1 MSTAATT
8 PGEAPQP
15 IVPSPQPSLPA
26 SMFKNEGRDTS
37 AEALEK
43 NELGVKNDIKP
54 EPPPVYRTAPPEPA
68 AVPQVEVTQAA
79 SSTPTESV
87 VPTGMT
93 REQYEALLDA
103 PAPEL
108 INGKYKT
115 LREQVKAYQ
124 ESQKGFGQKVQS
136 EVERQLSEKV
146 QAGVQAKLKELTDT
160 QKAAVQAQGFKS
172 LTEMSADEHLDL
184 FTKDPVEY
192 NRLQQAE
199 MFNAIKTS
207 QAVEQWSREN
217 ADIKDELIPGS
228 NITGEQLVNLQLLT
242 LAKRD
247 PSRASDYPQLLSEAT
262 GHVRNLI
269 EGLKN
274 QGKQAAQ
281 IIRETV
287 TPLQATVASTTAPA
301 ETAQAPAKK
310 NVDPVEEEVE
320 RLRAEKRRISGGKE
334 QVRW

>member
-15 IVPSPQPSLPA
+15 IVPTPQPSLPVA
-26 SMFKNEGRDTS
+26 VFKNEGRDTS

-54 EPPPVYRTAPPEPA
+54 EPPPVYRAAPPEPVA
-68 AVPQVEVTQAA
+68 APQAQPEAA
-79 SSTPTESV
+79 PTPEPVKATE
-87 VPTGMT
+87 P
-93 REQYEALLDA
+93 EAPKLLA
-103 PAPEL
+103 
-108 INGKYKT
+108 GKYKNVEE
-115 LREQVKAYQ
+115 LEKGYI

-136 EVERQLSEKV
+136 EVDKQLADKV
-146 QAGVQAKLKELTDT
+146 QAGVNAKLKELTDT

-172 LTEMSADEHLDL
+172 LTEMSVDEHLDL

-301 ETAQAPAKK
+301 ETASAPAKK
-310 NVDPVEEEVE
+310 NADPVEEEVE
-320 RLRAEKRRISGGKE
+320 RLRSEKRRISGNKE

>member
-15 IVPSPQPSLPA
+15 IVPTPQPSLPA

-43 NELGVKNDIKP
+43 NELGVKNDIRP
-54 EPPPVYRTAPPEPA
+54 EPRPVYRTAPPEPTA
-68 AVPQVEVTQAA
+68 APQAQPEAAPVPVE
-79 SSTPTESV
+79 PTKATE
-87 VPTGMT
+87 P
-93 REQYEALLDA
+93 EAPKLLA
-103 PAPEL
+103 
-108 INGKYKT
+108 GKYKSVEE
-115 LREQVKAYQ
+115 LEKGYI

-136 EVERQLSEKV
+136 EVEKQLAEKV

-160 QKAAVQAQGFKS
+160 QKAAIQAQGFKS

-301 ETAQAPAKK
+301 ETASAPAKK
-310 NVDPVEEEVE
+310 NADPVEEEVE
-320 RLRAEKRRISGGKE
+320 RLRSEKRRISGNKE